1 MRIKV
6 TLLVAMIFLALSA
19 SFGQLFAQPT
29 EASYTV
35 NLNSFTLQV
44 TYPSEVLPGE
54 NVTINLQAT
63 PKTSTYLVALLAMV
77 YYADSAGLHLV
88 GTQTLVSNTKY
99 AYGSYGVTPTGAF
112 STSFTVAVP
121 QGAPRTS
128 LIAVFSETV
137 QSNNYNYYDYNDY
150 DYVFG
155 CSDPIFCVSYYPSYS
170 YNTGTDDAVS
180 PLSYIKATTP
190 ETVALQFQSQL
201 LGQRLNET
209 QAQNQQLQL
218 TVSQNNATISA
229 LRQQLAAASSVT
241 QTYQAVAFGAII
253 VAIVIAVAAVFLM
266 LRKRTEGRYDK
277 TGEEVEPPSSP

>member
-6 TLLVAMIFLALSA
+6 TLLVAVIFLALSA
-19 SFGQLFAQPT
+19 SFGQVHGQPAQ
-29 EASYTV
+29 ASYTV

-44 TYPSEVLPGE
+44 TYPSEVTPGE

-63 PKTSTYLVALLAMV
+63 PKTSTYLVALLATV

-99 AYGSYGVTPTGAF
+99 AYGSYGVTPTGGF
-112 STSFTVAVP
+112 SASFTVAVP

-128 LIAVFSETV
+128 LVAVFSETV
-137 QSNNYNYYDYNDY
+137 QSNNYNYDYYDYG
-150 DYVFG
+150 YVFG
-155 CSDPIFCVSYYPSYS
+155 CSDPILCVSYYPSNS
-170 YNTGTDDAVS
+170 YNTGTDDAIA

-190 ETVALQFQSQL
+190 EAVALQSQNHL
-201 LGQRLNET
+201 LEQQLNQT

-218 TVSQNNATISA
+218 TVSQDNATIGS
-229 LRQQLAAASSVT
+229 LRQQLAAASNVA
-241 QTYQAVAFGAII
+241 QTYQTVAFGAII
-253 VAIVIAVAAVFLM
+253 VAIALAVAAVFLM

-277 TGEEVEPPSSP
+277 TAEEVDTPSSP